1 MNKIWLKNKID
12 QIKAEIAVSAILI
25 VLIIVFIIANPKVF
39 LDFRLY
45 SAILISLP
53 LLIIL
58 SASSVF
64 VIAAGEIDLSFP
76 STFGVGGWFFAMVA
90 ATGVNQIFGLF
101 AALAIGAFIGL
112 INGIIVTKLKLPSL
126 VSTLG
131 MLFLLRGAL
140 NMILKGDQ
148 ISLRHLK
155 DSFFFKIF
163 IYRIKDIFPTQTLWA
178 IVIVIFLWVLFYRHR
193 FGGYVMYVGDNS
205 ISAKESGINVDGV
218 KMATFILLG
227 TFAGFCGVLSVLIN
241 SFFWPTLGDA
251 ILLTVLAA
259 VFLGGTPVGGGKGSI
274 FGALIGAIM
283 MGLIE
288 SGIVGAGLTGYYT
301 QFFYGL
307 IIILSIIGHKFL
319 GLKKE

>member
-12 QIKAEIAVSAILI
+12 QIKVEIGVSAILI
-25 VLIIVFIIANPKVF
+25 VLLSVFTIINPKVF

-45 SAILISLP
+45 TAVLISLP
-53 LLIIL
+53 VLIIL

-64 VIAAGEIDLSFP
+64 VIATGEIDLSFP
-76 STFGVGGWFFAMVA
+76 STFGIGGWFFAMVA
-90 ATGVNQIFGLF
+90 TSGVNQVFGLF

-112 INGIIVTKLKLPSL
+112 INGLIVTKLKLSSL

-148 ISLRHLK
+148 ISLISLK
-155 DSFFFKIF
+155 GSLFFKVF
-163 IYRIKDIFPTQTLWA
+163 IYRINDVFPVQMLWA
-178 IVIVIFLWVLFYRHR
+178 IIIVIFLWVLFYRHR

-205 ISAKESGINVDGV
+205 QSAKESGVNVDGV
-218 KMATFILLG
+218 KIATFILLG

-241 SFFWPTLGDA
+241 SYFWPTLGDS
-251 ILLTVLAA
+251 IMLTVLAS
-259 VFLGGTPVGGGKGSI
+259 VFLGGTPVGGGKGTI
-274 FGALIGAIM
+274 YGALIGAVM
-283 MGLIE
+283 MGFID
-288 SGIVGAGLTGYYT
+288 SGIVGAGLSGYYT

-307 IIILSIIGHKFL
+307 IIILALIGHKFL
-319 GLKKE
+319 GLRK